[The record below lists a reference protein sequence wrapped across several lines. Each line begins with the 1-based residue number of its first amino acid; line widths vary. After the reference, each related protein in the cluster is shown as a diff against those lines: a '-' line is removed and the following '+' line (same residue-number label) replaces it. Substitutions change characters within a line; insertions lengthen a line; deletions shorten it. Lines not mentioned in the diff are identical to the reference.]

1 MNNPVG
7 KYIVIIFGVL
17 FFQLMVLSRLN
28 ISQSIM
34 PLIYPVLLLILV
46 RNINGSLLLLFGFGL
61 GFIVDVFSNTGGA
74 HAVACTVIA
83 FVRPFFL
90 SSIGPMDMGWDQI
103 KPSIVSLGIK
113 NFAAYSFF
121 LLAIHHVVFFLLE
134 VFSFSNFPY
143 TLLRIIA
150 SLSIS
155 WVLVMS
161 LQFLFNGKKR

>member
-1 MNNPVG
+1 
-7 KYIVIIFGVL
+7 
-17 FFQLMVLSRLN
+17 MVLSRLN

-61 GFIVDVFSNTGGA
+61 GFIVDIFSNTGGA

-90 SSIGPMDMGWDQI
+90 SSIGPMDMGSDQI

-121 LLAIHHVVFFLLE
+121 LLAIHHVVFFL
-134 VFSFSNFPY
+134 FSYQKHNE
-143 TLLRIIA
+143 
-150 SLSIS
+150 
-155 WVLVMS
+155 
-161 LQFLFNGKKR
+161 KKC

>member
-1 MNNPVG
+1 MNNSIA
-7 KYIVIIFGVL
+7 KYIITIFGVL
-17 FFQLMVLSRLN
+17 FFQLIVLSRLN
-28 ISQSIM
+28 ISQSIL
-34 PLIYPVLLLILV
+34 PLIYPVLLLVLV

-61 GFIVDVFSNTGGA
+61 GFVVDVFSNTGGA

-90 SSIGPMDMGWDQI
+90 SSIGPMDMGSNQI
-103 KPSIVSLGIK
+103 KPSILSLGIK

-121 LLAIHHVVFFLLE
+121 LLAIHHVLFFLLE
-134 VFSFSNFPY
+134 VFSFNNFPY

-155 WVLVMS
+155 WILVMS
-161 LQFLFNGKKR
+161 LQFLFNRRKR